1 MESKRVVIAV
11 VLSLLVLFVWNW
23 LFPTAPTPPKES
35 KPTVAEQKATD
46 SAPKN
51 NLEQAT
57 LGEGGLKVADDQQK
71 PLEGR
76 SVTVKTPQYT
86 AVFNTDGGILTSFIL
101 NHYKKTIKPGSTN
114 VDLIGPV
121 AAQSRPLALKLGGEP
136 TWRDAN
142 DKDLTLDAGDE
153 GSLTFIGTLG
163 DVEITRKLF
172 FSGNGYLI
180 KEQTMVRNN
189 GSKRITG
196 DLTYTLEGE
205 ALSAD
210 DNTYNQT
217 RIASLTSSG
226 LDEEHS
232 KEDLEKTGFLKEGN
246 ILWGGLESNYFLM
259 ALIPPADPNK
269 AADAEATHKFRADLK
284 DDLYRMNLDTS
295 LGHVDPDQE
304 KTYTCDYFLGPKDED
319 ALAAAPNNL
328 SKSVNLGWFDF
339 IAKPLLLALNFIDT
353 YVGNYGVAIIILTII
368 IKLILWPLSQKS
380 YKSMEQMKKL
390 QPMMATIREKHKDDR
405 QKMNEEMMA
414 LYKTYK
420 VNPAGGCF
428 PMLLQIPVFLGLYQ
442 ALLNS
447 ISLRHAAFIS
457 HVPFTDIIWLADLSA
472 KDPYY
477 VSPVIMGATMFLQ
490 QKMTP
495 SPGDPTQAKIMLF
508 MPVFFT
514 FIFLNFPSGLVIY
527 WLTNNVLSIA
537 QQGWMLRSKK
547 K

>member
-1 MESKRVVIAV
+1 MENKRVVIAV
-11 VLSLLVLFVWNW
+11 VLSLVVLFVWNW
-23 LFPTAPTPPKES
+23 LFPAPKTTQKET
-35 KPTVAEQKATD
+35 KQPVAEQTTDAKA
-46 SAPKN
+46 PQKN
-51 NLEQAT
+51 IEQAT
-57 LGEGGLKVADDQQK
+57 LGDGGLKVASEQQK
-71 PLEGR
+71 PLKGR
-76 SVTVKTPQYT
+76 EVTVTTPQYK

-101 NHYKKTIKPGSTN
+101 NKYKMTIKPDSAN
-114 VDLIGPV
+114 IDLIGPV
-121 AAQSRPLALKLGGEP
+121 AAQFRPLALKLGGEAVWQD
-136 TWRDAN
+136 TSDQN
-142 DKDLTLDAGDE
+142 LTLDAGDE
-153 GSLTFIGTLG
+153 GSLTFVGSLG
-163 DVEITRKLF
+163 DVQITRKLF

-180 KEQTMVRNN
+180 KEQTLVKNN

-196 DLTYTLEGE
+196 NLSYTLEGQ

-210 DNTYNQT
+210 DDRYNQT

-232 KEDLEKTGFLKEGN
+232 KEDLEKTGFTKEGDV
-246 ILWGGLESNYFLM
+246 LWGGLESNYFLM
-259 ALIPPADPNK
+259 ALVPPADPNK
-269 AADAEATHKFRADLK
+269 EITHTFRADYK
-284 DDLYRMNLDTS
+284 DELYRMNLDTS
-295 LGHVDPDQE
+295 LGHIDPGQE
-304 KTYTCDYFLGPKDED
+304 NTYTCDYFFGPKDEN
-319 ALAAAPNNL
+319 ALAEAPNEL
-328 SKSVNLGWFDF
+328 SKSVALGWFDF

-353 YVGNYGVAIIILTII
+353 YVGNYGLAIIILTII

-447 ISLRHAAFIS
+447 ISLRHAAFIT

-472 KDPYY
+472 KDPFY
-477 VSPVIMGATMFLQ
+477 VSPIIMGATMFLQ

-514 FIFLNFPSGLVIY
+514 FIFLNFPSGLVVY

-537 QQGWMLRSKK
+537 QQGWMLRNKK